1 MKRALYL
8 LLISTTILAA
18 CGGGDDKG
26 KKDAE
31 LVKLKKERAAL
42 DEKIAKLEVE
52 VNKNTPGKA
61 TAVSVMA
68 VTPQQFNSYVEVQA
82 AVNGD
87 ESITAMPQA
96 PGTVQNI
103 LVHAGQ
109 KVSKGQTLAVLDAA
123 AIEQQ
128 IKAVDVQLILLKQ
141 VYEKTQRLWAQNIGS
156 EVNLLTAK
164 ANYEANLKQKESLV
178 AQRNMYK
185 IVAPVSGTVDM
196 IEIKVGDVL
205 NPAMK
210 QLGIRVVN
218 FYALKIQ
225 ANLGENYLG
234 KVQEGNPVN
243 LIFADIKDTMKSK
256 LTYVSK
262 AVDPVSRAFQV
273 EIRLGNNNKLHPNM
287 SCKMQIAN
295 YQNSKAIVVPVSVI
309 QNTAE
314 GALLYIA
321 DGNKAKAVMVK
332 TGHNSN
338 GMVEVLEGLNEGDR
352 VITAGYADLDNGDLI
367 NVE

>member
-1 MKRALYL
+1 MKRSL
-8 LLISTTILAA
+8 LLLFISTTILAA
-18 CGGGDDKG
+18 CGGDKG
-26 KKDAE
+26 KKG
-31 LVKLKKERAAL
+31 
-42 DEKIAKLEVE
+42 DEK
-52 VNKNTPGKA
+52 NK
-61 TAVSVMA
+61 A
-68 VTPQQFNSYVEVQA
+68 VTEKGTPVSITVATPHSFDAFVEVQA
-82 AVNGD
+82 TVNG
-87 ESITAMPQA
+87 EQNVTATPQA
-96 PGTVQNI
+96 MGTVEKI
-103 LVHAGQ
+103 LVSLGQ
-109 KVSKGQTLAVLDAA
+109 KVGKGQTLAILDAA

-128 IKAVDVQLILLKQ
+128 IKALDAQVDLYKT
-141 VYEKTQRLWAQNIGS
+141 VYEKQQKLWAQNIGS
-156 EVNLLTAK
+156 EIQLMTAK
-164 ANYEANLKQKESLV
+164 TQYEATAKQKAALV
-178 AQRNMYK
+178 AQRSMYTIK
-185 IVAPVSGTVDM
+185 SPINGTVDA
-196 IEIKVGDVL
+196 INIKEGESGIY
-205 NPAMK
+205 
-210 QLGIRVVN
+210 GIRVVN
-218 FYALKIQ
+218 FDALKIQ

-243 LIFADIKDTMKSK
+243 LIFADTKDTVKSK
-256 LTYVSK
+256 LTYVAK
-262 AVDPVSRAFQV
+262 AVDPISRAFQV

-352 VITAGYADLDNGDLI
+352 VITAGFADLDNGDLI

>member
-1 MKRALYL
+1 MKRSL
-8 LLISTTILAA
+8 LLLFISTTILAA

-31 LVKLKKERAAL
+31 LVKLKKERASL
-42 DEKIAKLEVE
+42 DEKIAKLEIE
-52 VNKNTPGKA
+52 VNKNKPGKA
-61 TAVSVMA
+61 TAVSVMVA
-68 VTPQQFNSYVEVQA
+68 TPQQFNAYVEVQA
-82 AVNGD
+82 NVNGD
-87 ESITAMPQA
+87 QNVTATPQA
-96 PGTVQNI
+96 PGTIQRV
-103 LVHAGQ
+103 LVHPGQ
-109 KVSKGQTLAVLDAA
+109 RVSKGQTLAILEAA
-123 AIEQQ
+123 AVEQQ
-128 IKAVDVQLILLKQ
+128 IKAADAQVALAKQL
-141 VYEKTQRLWAQNIGS
+141 YEKTQKLWSQNIGS
-156 EVNLLTAK
+156 EVQFLTAK
-164 ANYEANLKQKESLV
+164 TTYEAALKNKEALV
-178 AQRNMYK
+178 AQRAMATIKSPIN
-185 IVAPVSGTVDM
+185 GTVDAVN
-196 IEIKVGDVL
+196 IKEGDVAS
-205 NPAMK
+205 PGIT
-210 QLGIRVVN
+210 GIRVVN
-218 FYALKIQ
+218 FDALKIQ

-243 LIFADIKDTMKSK
+243 LIFADTKDTMKSK

-273 EIRLGNNNKLHPNM
+273 EIRLGSNNKLHPNM

-295 YQNSKAIVVPVSVI
+295 YQNSKAMVVPVSVI

>member
-1 MKRALYL
+1 MKRSLYL

-18 CGGGDDKG
+18 CGGDDGKG
-26 KKDAE
+26 KNDAE

-52 VNKNTPGKA
+52 VNKNKPGKA
-61 TAVSVMA
+61 TAVSVMVA
-68 VTPQQFNSYVEVQA
+68 APQQFNAYVEVQA
-82 AVNGD
+82 NVNGD
-87 ESITAMPQA
+87 QNVLATPQA
-96 PGTVQNI
+96 PGTIEKV

-109 KVSKGQTLAVLDAA
+109 RVSKGQTLAMLEAGAV
-123 AIEQQ
+123 EQQ
-128 IKAVDVQLILLKQ
+128 IKAIDAQVDLYKSLYDRQQK
-141 VYEKTQRLWAQNIGS
+141 LWAQNIGT
-156 EVNLLTAK
+156 EVQLMSAKTQYEATAK
-164 ANYEANLKQKESLV
+164 QKAALV
-178 AQRNMYK
+178 AQRGMYTIK
-185 IVAPVSGTVDM
+185 SPINGTVDAVN
-196 IEIKVGDVL
+196 IKEGDVAS
-205 NPAMK
+205 PGMI
-210 QLGIRVVN
+210 GIRVVN
-218 FYALKIQ
+218 FDALKIQ

-243 LIFADIKDTMKSK
+243 LIFADTKDTMKSK

>member
-1 MKRALYL
+1 MKRSL
-8 LLISTTILAA
+8 LLLFISTTILAA
-18 CGGGDDKG
+18 CGGDDGKG
-26 KKDAE
+26 KNDAE
-31 LVKLKKERAAL
+31 LVKLKKERASI
-42 DEKIAKLEVE
+42 DEKIAKLEAE
-52 VNKNTPGKA
+52 VNKNKPGKA
-61 TAVSVMA
+61 TAVSVMVA
-68 VTPQQFNSYVEVQA
+68 TPQQFNSFVEVQA
-82 AVNGD
+82 NVNGD
-87 ESITAMPQA
+87 QNVLATPQA
-96 PGTVQNI
+96 PGTIERV
-103 LVHAGQ
+103 LVHSGQ
-109 KVSKGQTLAVLDAA
+109 KVSKGQVLATLEAGAV
-123 AIEQQ
+123 EQQ
-128 IKAVDVQLILLKQ
+128 IKAIDAQVDLYKSLYDRQQK
-141 VYEKTQRLWAQNIGS
+141 LWSQNIGT
-156 EVNLLTAK
+156 EVQLMSAKTQYEATAK
-164 ANYEANLKQKESLV
+164 QKAALV
-178 AQRNMYK
+178 AQRGMYTIK
-185 IVAPVSGTVDM
+185 SPISGTVDAVN
-196 IEIKVGDVL
+196 IKEGDVAS
-205 NPAMK
+205 PGMS
-210 QLGIRVVN
+210 GIRVVN
-218 FYALKIQ
+218 FDALKIQ

-243 LIFADIKDTMKSK
+243 LIFADTKDTMKTK

>member
-1 MKRALYL
+1 MKRSL
-8 LLISTTILAA
+8 LLLFISTTILAA

-31 LVKLKKERAAL
+31 LVKLKKERASL
-42 DEKIAKLEVE
+42 DEKIAKLEIE
-52 VNKNTPGKA
+52 VNKNKPGKA
-61 TAVSVMA
+61 TAVSVIVAM
-68 VTPQQFNSYVEVQA
+68 PQQFNAYVEVQA
-82 AVNGD
+82 NVNGD
-87 ESITAMPQA
+87 QNVLATPQA
-96 PGTVQNI
+96 PGTIQSV
-103 LVHAGQ
+103 LVHPGQ
-109 KVSKGQTLAVLDAA
+109 KVGKGQTLAILEAA
-123 AIEQQ
+123 AVEQQ
-128 IKAVDVQLILLKQ
+128 IKAADAQLLLAKQ
-141 VYEKTQRLWAQNIGS
+141 VYEKTQKLWSQNIGS
-156 EVNLLTAK
+156 EVQYLTTK
-164 ANYEANLKQKESLV
+164 ATYEAALKSKEALV
-178 AQRNMYK
+178 AQRGMYTIK
-185 IVAPVSGTVDM
+185 SPISGTVDAVN
-196 IEIKVGDVL
+196 IKEGDVAS
-205 NPAMK
+205 PGMS
-210 QLGIRVVN
+210 GIRVVN
-218 FYALKIQ
+218 FDALKIQ

-243 LIFADIKDTMKSK
+243 LIFADTKDTMKTK

-262 AVDPVSRAFQV
+262 AVDPISRAFQV

>member
-1 MKRALYL
+1 MKRSL
-8 LLISTTILAA
+8 LLLFISTTILAA
-18 CGGGDDKG
+18 CGGDDG
-26 KKDAE
+26 KAKNDAE

-42 DEKIAKLEVE
+42 DEKIAKLEIE
-52 VNKNTPGKA
+52 VNKNKPGKA
-61 TAVSVMA
+61 TAVSVMVA
-68 VTPQQFNSYVEVQA
+68 TPQQFNSFVEIQA
-82 AVNGD
+82 NVNGD
-87 ESITAMPQA
+87 QNVLATPQA
-96 PGTVQNI
+96 PGTIERV
-103 LVHAGQ
+103 LVRSGQ
-109 KVSKGQTLAVLDAA
+109 KVSKGQVLATLEAGAV
-123 AIEQQ
+123 EQQ
-128 IKAVDVQLILLKQ
+128 IKAIDAQVDLYKSLYDRQQK
-141 VYEKTQRLWAQNIGS
+141 LWSQNIGT
-156 EVNLLTAK
+156 EVQLMSAKTQYEATAK
-164 ANYEANLKQKESLV
+164 QKAALV
-178 AQRNMYK
+178 AQRGMYTIK
-185 IVAPVSGTVDM
+185 SPISGTVDAVN
-196 IEIKVGDVL
+196 IKEGDVAS
-205 NPAMK
+205 PGMS
-210 QLGIRVVN
+210 GIRVVN
-218 FYALKIQ
+218 FDALKVQ

-243 LIFADIKDTMKSK
+243 LIFADTKDTMKTK

>member
-1 MKRALYL
+1 MKRSL
-8 LLISTTILAA
+8 LLLFISTTILAA

-31 LVKLKKERAAL
+31 LVKLKKERASL
-42 DEKIAKLEVE
+42 DEKIAKLEIE
-52 VNKNTPGKA
+52 VNKNKPGKA
-61 TAVSVMA
+61 TAVSVMVA
-68 VTPQQFNSYVEVQA
+68 TPQQFNSYVEVQA
-82 AVNGD
+82 NVDGD
-87 ESITAMPQA
+87 QNVTAMPQA
-96 PGTVQNI
+96 PGTVEKI
-103 LVHAGQ
+103 LVHPGQ
-109 KVSKGQTLAVLDAA
+109 KVSKGQTLAILEAA
-123 AIEQQ
+123 AVEQQ
-128 IKAVDVQLILLKQ
+128 IKALDAQVDLYKSL
-141 VYEKTQRLWAQNIGS
+141 YEKQQKLWAQNIGS
-156 EVNLLTAK
+156 EVQLMSAKTQYEATAK
-164 ANYEANLKQKESLV
+164 QKAALV
-178 AQRNMYK
+178 AQRNMYTIK
-185 IVAPVSGTVDM
+185 SPINGTVDA
-196 IEIKVGDVL
+196 INIKEGE
-205 NPAMK
+205 
-210 QLGIRVVN
+210 QGIFGIRVVS
-218 FYALKIQ
+218 FDALKIQ

-243 LIFADIKDTMKSK
+243 LIFADTKDTMKSK

-273 EIRLGNNNKLHPNM
+273 EIRLGSNNKLHPNM

>member
-1 MKRALYL
+1 MKRSL
-8 LLISTTILAA
+8 LLLFISTTILAA

-31 LVKLKKERAAL
+31 LVKLKKERASL
-42 DEKIAKLEVE
+42 DEKIAKLEIE
-52 VNKNTPGKA
+52 VNKNKPGKA
-61 TAVSVMA
+61 TAVSVIVAM
-68 VTPQQFNSYVEVQA
+68 PQQFNAYVEVQA
-82 AVNGD
+82 NVNGD
-87 ESITAMPQA
+87 QNVLATPQA
-96 PGTVQNI
+96 PGTIERV
-103 LVHAGQ
+103 LVHSGQ
-109 KVSKGQTLAVLDAA
+109 KVSKGQILATLEAGAV
-123 AIEQQ
+123 EQQ
-128 IKAVDVQLILLKQ
+128 IKAIEAQVDLYKSLYDRQQK
-141 VYEKTQRLWAQNIGS
+141 LWAQNIGS
-156 EVNLLTAK
+156 EVQLMSAKTQYEATAK
-164 ANYEANLKQKESLV
+164 QKAALV
-178 AQRNMYK
+178 AQRSMYTIK
-185 IVAPVSGTVDM
+185 SPISGTVDAVN
-196 IEIKVGDVL
+196 IKEGDVAS
-205 NPAMK
+205 PGMS
-210 QLGIRVVN
+210 GIRVVN
-218 FYALKIQ
+218 FDALKIQ

-243 LIFADIKDTMKSK
+243 LIFADTKDTMKTK

-338 GMVEVLEGLNEGDR
+338 GMVEVLDGLNEGDR

>member
-1 MKRALYL
+1 MKRSL
-8 LLISTTILAA
+8 LLLFISTTILAA
-18 CGGGDDKG
+18 CGGDKG
-26 KKDAE
+26 KKG
-31 LVKLKKERAAL
+31 
-42 DEKIAKLEVE
+42 DEK
-52 VNKNTPGKA
+52 NK
-61 TAVSVMA
+61 A
-68 VTPQQFNSYVEVQA
+68 VTEKGTPVSITVATPQSFDAFVEVQA
-82 AVNGD
+82 TVNG
-87 ESITAMPQA
+87 EQNVTATPQA
-96 PGTVQNI
+96 MGTVEKI
-103 LVHAGQ
+103 LVSLGQ
-109 KVSKGQTLAVLDAA
+109 KVGKGQTLAILDAA

-128 IKAVDVQLILLKQ
+128 IKALDAQVDLYKT
-141 VYEKTQRLWAQNIGS
+141 VYEKQQKLWAQNIGS
-156 EVNLLTAK
+156 EIQLMTAK
-164 ANYEANLKQKESLV
+164 TQYEATAKQKAALV
-178 AQRNMYK
+178 AQRSMYTIK
-185 IVAPVSGTVDM
+185 SPINGTVDA
-196 IEIKVGDVL
+196 INIKEGESGIY
-205 NPAMK
+205 
-210 QLGIRVVN
+210 GIRVVN
-218 FYALKIQ
+218 FDALKIQ

-243 LIFADIKDTMKSK
+243 LIFADTKDTVKSK
-256 LTYVSK
+256 LTYVAK
-262 AVDPVSRAFQV
+262 AVDPISRAFQV

-352 VITAGYADLDNGDLI
+352 VITAGFADLDNGDLI

>member
-1 MKRALYL
+1 MKRSL
-8 LLISTTILAA
+8 LLLFISTTILAA

-31 LVKLKKERAAL
+31 LVKLKKERASL
-42 DEKIAKLEVE
+42 DEKIAKLEIE
-52 VNKNTPGKA
+52 VNKNKPGKA
-61 TAVSVMA
+61 TAVSVMVA
-68 VTPQQFNSYVEVQA
+68 TPQQFNSYVEVQA
-82 AVNGD
+82 NVDGD
-87 ESITAMPQA
+87 QNVTAMPQA
-96 PGTVQNI
+96 PGTVEKI
-103 LVHAGQ
+103 LVHPGQ
-109 KVSKGQTLAVLDAA
+109 KVSKGQTLAILEAA
-123 AIEQQ
+123 AVEQQ
-128 IKAVDVQLILLKQ
+128 IKALDAQVDLYKSL
-141 VYEKTQRLWAQNIGS
+141 YEKQQKLWAQNIGS
-156 EVNLLTAK
+156 EVQLMSAKTQYEATAK
-164 ANYEANLKQKESLV
+164 QKAALV
-178 AQRNMYK
+178 AQRNMYTIK
-185 IVAPVSGTVDM
+185 SPINGTVDA
-196 IEIKVGDVL
+196 INIKEGE
-205 NPAMK
+205 
-210 QLGIRVVN
+210 QGIFGIRVVS
-218 FYALKIQ
+218 FDALKIQ

-243 LIFADIKDTMKSK
+243 LIFADTKDTMKSK

-273 EIRLGNNNKLHPNM
+273 EIRLGSNNKLHPNM

-314 GALLYIA
+314 GTLLYIA

>member
-1 MKRALYL
+1 MKRSL
-8 LLISTTILAA
+8 LLLFISTTILAA
-18 CGGGDDKG
+18 CGGDDGKG
-26 KKDAE
+26 KNDAE
-31 LVKLKKERAAL
+31 LVKLKKERASL
-42 DEKIAKLEVE
+42 DEKIAKLEAE
-52 VNKNTPGKA
+52 VNKNKPGKA
-61 TAVSVMA
+61 TAVSIMVA
-68 VTPQQFNSYVEVQA
+68 TPQQFNSFVEVQA
-82 AVNGD
+82 NVNGD
-87 ESITAMPQA
+87 QSVTAMPQA
-96 PGTVQNI
+96 PGTVQSI
-103 LVHAGQ
+103 LVHTGQ
-109 KVSKGQTLAVLDAA
+109 KVSKGQTLAILEAA
-123 AIEQQ
+123 AVEQQ
-128 IKAVDVQLILLKQ
+128 IKAAEVQLILAKQ
-141 VYEKTQRLWAQNIGS
+141 VYEKNQRLWAQNIGS
-156 EVNLLTAK
+156 EVNLLTTK
-164 ANYEANLKQKESLV
+164 ATYEAAAKQKEALI

-185 IVAPVSGTVDM
+185 IISPVSGTVDL
-196 IEIKVGDVL
+196 IDIKVGDPL

-210 QLGIRVVN
+210 PAGIRVVN
-218 FYALKIQ
+218 FDALKIQ

-243 LIFADIKDTMKSK
+243 LIFADTKDTMKTK

>member
-1 MKRALYL
+1 MKRSL
-8 LLISTTILAA
+8 LLLFISTTILAA

-31 LVKLKKERAAL
+31 LVKLKKERASL
-42 DEKIAKLEVE
+42 DEKIAKLEIE
-52 VNKNTPGKA
+52 VNKNKPGKA
-61 TAVSVMA
+61 TAVSVIVA
-68 VTPQQFNSYVEVQA
+68 TPQHFNSFVEVQA
-82 AVNGD
+82 NVDGD
-87 ESITAMPQA
+87 QNVTAMPQA
-96 PGTVQNI
+96 QGTVEKI
-103 LVHAGQ
+103 LVRPGQ
-109 KVSKGQTLAVLDAA
+109 KVSKGQTLAILEAA
-123 AIEQQ
+123 AVEQQ
-128 IKAVDVQLILLKQ
+128 IKALDAQVDLYKSL
-141 VYEKTQRLWAQNIGS
+141 YEKQQKLWAQNIGS
-156 EVNLLTAK
+156 EVQLMSAKTQYEATAK
-164 ANYEANLKQKESLV
+164 QKAALV
-178 AQRNMYK
+178 AQRNMYTIK
-185 IVAPVSGTVDM
+185 SPINGTVDA
-196 IEIKVGDVL
+196 INIKEGESGIW
-205 NPAMK
+205 
-210 QLGIRVVN
+210 GIRVVS
-218 FYALKIQ
+218 FEALKIQ

-243 LIFADIKDTMKSK
+243 LIFADTKDTMKTK